1 MMADVTFQITQI
13 EPQKYNSGR
22 VNIYLD
28 GSFAFGLDGETLLR
42 HHLHEGDVIS
52 ERTIDGILLVEERIR
67 AKGKALALLR
77 YRARSIKELDGRL
90 RESHFSERTIKR
102 VIEDFIR
109 AGLLDDQK
117 FASAFAQTK
126 MLQKPVSKRLMKQE
140 LLSHG
145 ISETIADETLQEVF
159 SEQSESEIAEEL
171 IRRRLKHQETIDM
184 KTKKRLTDFLLRRGF
199 DYNVIREALT
209 KETGDLKSSDT

>member
-1 MMADVTFQITQI
+1 
-13 EPQKYNSGR
+13 
-22 VNIYLD
+22 
-28 GSFAFGLDGETLLR
+28 
-42 HHLHEGDVIS
+42 VIS